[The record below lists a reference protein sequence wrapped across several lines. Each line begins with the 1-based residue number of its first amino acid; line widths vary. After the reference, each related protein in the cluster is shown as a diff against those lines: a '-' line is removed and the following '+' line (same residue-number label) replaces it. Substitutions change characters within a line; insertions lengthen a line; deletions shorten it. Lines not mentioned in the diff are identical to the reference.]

1 MNLSERT
8 INIFKNFGKINQN
21 LLVDSNKISTI
32 SAIKTILAE
41 TEIDENPNFGLRIYD
56 INQFVSLFKL
66 FKDNPSILPNSKFI
80 KLTDGHKNYVNIRQ
94 CDEDRMITPK
104 KKISVPKY
112 QYKFK
117 IPEERLKSL
126 QQYSKIAA
134 MPDVLMKP
142 DSDNK
147 ISIEIFDKSEFV
159 NNDIEKLQKEY
170 VALDSLTIQNFG
182 HEIRYLDK
190 KYKFFAM
197 FKTEYLNKLM
207 LDDYDVS
214 IFKGRI
220 AKFVGK
226 KNKITYYVALEIS
239 SDLDENGSD
248 LKKENKEKQDSIVL
262 KINQLQKKLVE
273 LRI

>member
-1 MNLSERT
+1 MKLLERT

-21 LLVDSNKISTI
+21 LLIRQNSKKITTI
-32 SAIKTILAE
+32 SPMKTVLAE
-41 TEIDENPNFGLRIYD
+41 TEINEQFDFDLCIFD
-56 INQFVSLFKL
+56 INQFLSIFKL
-66 FKDNPSILPNSKFI
+66 FKDNPSILPYSKFI
-80 KLTDGHKNYVNIRQ
+80 QLTDGHKNYVNIRQ
-94 CDEDRMITPK
+94 CDEDRMITTK
-104 KKISVPKY
+104 KKISVSKY
-112 QYKFK
+112 QYKFE

-126 QQYSKIAA
+126 QQYSKIAS

-142 DSDNK
+142 NFDNK
-147 ISIEIFDKSEFV
+147 ITIEIFDNSEFI
-159 NNDIEKLQKEY
+159 NSHRNLKEY

-190 KYKFFAM
+190 KYKFLAM
-197 FKTEYLNKLM
+197 FRTENLNKLM

-214 IFKGRI
+214 ICKERI

>member
-41 TEIDENPNFGLRIYD
+41 TEIDENPNFYLHIYD

-104 KKISVPKY
+104 QKISVPKY

-147 ISIEIFDKSEFV
+147 ISIEIFDNSEFI
-159 NNDIEKLQKEY
+159 NSHKNLKEY

-214 IFKGRI
+214 IFKERI

-262 KINQLQKKLVE
+262 KINQLQKN
-273 LRI
+273 

>member
-1 MNLSERT
+1 MKLSERT
-8 INIFKNFGKINQN
+8 KNIFKNFGKINQN
-21 LLVDSNKISTI
+21 LLVDSNKIYTI
-32 SAIKTILAE
+32 SALKTILAE

-104 KKISVPKY
+104 KTISVPKY

-147 ISIEIFDKSEFV
+147 ISIEIFDKSEFI
-159 NNDIEKLQKEY
+159 NSHKNLKEY
-170 VALDSLTIQNFG
+170 HALDSLLIQNFG
-182 HEIRYLDK
+182 REIKYLDK

-226 KNKITYYVALEIS
+226 KNKITYYVALEANSDLEEVS
-239 SDLDENGSD
+239 SDLKNENNKKKD
-248 LKKENKEKQDSIVL
+248 LLEL
-262 KINQLQKKLVE
+262 KITQLQKKLHKLNAVA
-273 LRI
+273 